1 MRLLV
6 NVVTGPENATR
17 AALGLLVA
25 RTAAAEGHEVRV
37 FLGGDGVNLARPETA
52 EAVHGLGTGSLA
64 EHWDVLVAAGVEI
77 SLSARSSE
85 ARGIDA
91 GTREGVEL
99 APPTRMVELAEWSE
113 KALVY

>member
-37 FLGGDGVNLARPETA
+37 FLGGDGVDLARPETA
-52 EAVHGLGTGSLA
+52 EAY
-64 EHWDVLVAAGVEI
+64 
-77 SLSARSSE
+77 
-85 ARGIDA
+85 ARGYRRYRELYEHLRQDFRALARTERARGDA
-91 GTREGVEL
+91 RTEE
-99 APPTRMVELAEWSE
+99 A
-113 KALVY
+113 

>member
-1 MRLLV
+1 VRLLV

-37 FLGGDGVNLARPETA
+37 FLAGDGVNLARPETA
-52 EAVHGLGTGSLA
+52 EEVHGIGTGSLA
-64 EHWDVLVAAGVEI
+64 EHWDALVAARVEI

-85 ARGIDA
+85 TRGIDA
-91 GTREGVEL
+91 RTREGVEL
-99 APPTRMVELAEWSE
+99 APPTRLVELAEWSE
-113 KALVY
+113 TTLVY

>member
-1 MRLLV
+1 MRLLI

-52 EAVHGLGTGSLA
+52 EAHS
-64 EHWDVLVAAGVEI
+64 VASGVSSSSTSCAI
-77 SLSARSSE
+77 SRSPC
-85 ARGIDA
+85 R
-91 GTREGVEL
+91 R
-99 APPTRMVELAEWSE
+99 R
-113 KALVY
+113 